1 MRKVLITAVGG
12 DVAGGIMRC
21 MKEAFPGDV
30 FWGCDI
36 KPEVPFLTL
45 LDRYEIVPRSNTTQ
59 YRDKIMELCRDN
71 GITHFCPTTEEEII
85 LGDGLRDFFER
96 HKIALMINK
105 SDLIRIATSKYK
117 TSEFFFYLGIAS
129 PKTYLL
135 DAYNGQL
142 AFPVIVKPDYGR
154 GSSGMR
160 MVEDEGTLETIRK
173 TAAETLVVQQYVG
186 SPEKEYTVGVFSDGA
201 QTSSIAFRRTL
212 GPGGMSVRVETVEDE
227 MLKKIAG
234 QVAEALALKGA
245 INIQLRR
252 ENGVYYIF
260 EINPRLS
267 STVRFRHKLG
277 FKDAAWWLELLDGN
291 FSTPDFKVKSGVVG
305 LRYVDEVI
313 LE

>member
-12 DVAGGIMRC
+12 DVGGGILRC

-85 LGDGLRDFFER
+85 LWDGLRDFFER

-117 TSEFFFYLGIAS
+117 TSEFLNQHGIVS

-142 AFPVIVKPDYGR
+142 AFPVLKQHRLSFLPFRLHLCLQKVPDTKL
-154 GSSGMR
+154 S
-160 MVEDEGTLETIRK
+160 
-173 TAAETLVVQQYVG
+173 
-186 SPEKEYTVGVFSDGA
+186 VFA
-201 QTSSIAFRRTL
+201 
-212 GPGGMSVRVETVEDE
+212 VR
-227 MLKKIAG
+227 
-234 QVAEALALKGA
+234 
-245 INIQLRR
+245 
-252 ENGVYYIF
+252 
-260 EINPRLS
+260 RLS
-267 STVRFRHKLG
+267 SSLSSVQCQIL
-277 FKDAAWWLELLDGN
+277 APQSVA
-291 FSTPDFKVKSGVVG
+291 FSS
-305 LRYVDEVI
+305 R
-313 LE
+313 